1 MLSSFQKLSEGKGSN
16 WILNGFKEIPTSFV
30 GRNQESEELKPIT
43 EHINLKNI
51 EFDPHLHSSL
61 SDGIDTMHDARE
73 LASEL
78 GLEVIAFAD
87 HHRDELDGVVLYNDD
102 AYRIAELEGDD
113 RLSANMDILY
123 SVWADREADV
133 SEDIVDLDN
142 SEEALRD
149 FAKAYGVDFESLK
162 LNKAENS
169 RDAEKFLEMSK
180 SIERDYESWND
191 QKTAEFI
198 EENDFD
204 HVVLST
210 HYIPEEFIEGNKHE
224 KQTQYLRK
232 ADLEHLEDSLESHD
246 KEDVVDWYVEET
258 KAKLLRSADLTGMS
272 NREAKKLYET
282 HEVDLYRDIEELK
295 KPIAGDTP
303 IIHSHW
309 DLILT
314 SPDLRPEVEEEHID
328 EYLDLAEELGERV
341 EVNGRTIMKQRK
353 TYVSDDN
360 FYAPEDSEWF
370 ARKVIERAED
380 GDLEYTIASDAH
392 SEMEMIKQHS
402 MLDSILEDY
411 ETKPLGSNL

>member
-1 MLSSFQKLSEGKGSN
+1 MLSSLQKLSEGRGSN
-16 WILNGFKEIPTSFV
+16 WILNSVIELPKPFI
-30 GRNQESEELKPIT
+30 GRNQDPEEFKPIT
-43 EHINLKNI
+43 EYIDLKNI

-61 SDGIDTMHDARE
+61 SDGIDTMHDARK

-78 GLEVIAFAD
+78 DLERIAFAD
-87 HHRDELDGVVLYNDD
+87 HHRDELSDVVLYNDD
-102 AYRIAELEGDD
+102 AYRIAQLEGDN
-113 RLSANMDILY
+113 RLSANMNLLY
-123 SVWADREADV
+123 SLWAGKKADT
-133 SEDIVDLDN
+133 SEDLVDLN
-142 SEEALRD
+142 TAGEALRG
-149 FAKAYGVDFESLK
+149 FAKEYGVEFEPLET
-162 LNKAENS
+162 NTENPNG
-169 RDAEKFLEMSK
+169 DAAKFVELSQ
-180 SIERDYESWND
+180 SIERDYETWND
-191 QKTAEFI
+191 QKTADFI

-232 ADLEHLEDSLESHD
+232 ADLEHLEDSLENHD

-258 KAKLLRSADLTGMS
+258 KAKLLRSADLTELS
-272 NREAKKLYET
+272 NQEAKELYERQG
-282 HEVDLYRDIEELK
+282 VDLYRDIEELK

-353 TYVSDDN
+353 AYTS
-360 FYAPEDSEWF
+360 EDSEWF

-392 SEMEMIKQHS
+392 SEMEMIKQYA
-402 MLDSILEDY
+402 MLDSILEEY
-411 ETKPLGSNL
+411 ETKPLGSDL